1 MRTTPIPKP
10 GEIKARWYLVDA
22 SQEVLGRAATRIAR
36 ILQGKDRPTYT
47 PHVDTGGFVVVVN
60 AGKIQATGAKDE
72 QKMYQ
77 WYSGYH
83 GGHKERSL
91 AEMRRK
97 SPEQILRLA
106 VKRMLP
112 KSRLGRRMLGKLK
125 VYAGPEHPHTAQ
137 APEPLT
143 FREGSAS

>member
-1 MRTTPIPKP
+1 MKTTYFRSQDV
-10 GEIKARWYLVDA
+10 ESRWFIYDA
-22 SQEVLGRAATRIAR
+22 SQHVLGRMASDIAMR
-36 ILQGKDRPTYT
+36 LMGKDRPTYT
-47 PHVDTGGFVVVVN
+47 PHVDTGGFVVVIN
-60 AGKIQATGAKDE
+60 AEKVQATGAKEE
-72 QKMYQ
+72 QKIYH

-83 GGHKERSL
+83 GGRKERTL

-125 VYAGPEHPHTAQ
+125 VYVGPDHPHAAQ
-137 APEPLT
+137 APEPVT
-143 FREGSAS
+143 FREGSAR